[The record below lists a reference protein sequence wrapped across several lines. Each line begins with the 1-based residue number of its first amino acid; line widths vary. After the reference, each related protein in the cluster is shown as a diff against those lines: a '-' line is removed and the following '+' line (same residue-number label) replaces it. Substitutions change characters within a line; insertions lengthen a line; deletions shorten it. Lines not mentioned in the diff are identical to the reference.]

1 MSTALAV
8 SLAGCAFGSLVILV
22 MLTLVIVTVIRA
34 RGGE

>member
-1 MSTALAV
+1 MAV

-22 MLTLVIVTVIRA
+22 MLALVIIAVIRA